1 MNKEQPAQHFEL
13 AREVIGQQQCRMY
26 FAMEESR
33 IHAASTSVGSGKTRA
48 AIEYMLSEEKA
59 SRNFIYVA
67 PTINLVEQ
75 TTKNLKDKLNKM
87 NISTKNVN
95 LIHSQRTSHEETAT
109 ATALNT
115 LNDSESNIGAIVILT
130 TTTLLTVLPMIS
142 RKEDWHVVL
151 DEAFSPLSFV
161 EYQLGKEDRDK
172 GREYFESLFKVEA
185 NDYNSIRPADRK
197 SKLVQSVAS
206 GDWVEAGTKYQG
218 MQKLAQNVLNS
229 ALRVELAS
237 KHQDRYLFATWVTPD
252 YFDEFAEVVFLSA
265 LFEQSILYHLWQSMY
280 DVEFKPHRYFDVAIE
295 RNVHQSQGSN
305 ISIGHLLHEDDYA
318 SKYNLQRNH
327 KTGKPY
333 ETKVGARVVD
343 NMMETVSAYFKGK
356 EYLVQVNKW
365 TGYHTN
371 LIHTLPKRA
380 EVIPTISHGL
390 NKYAE
395 QTAIAALAVTN
406 PEPYQMKWL
415 QKRTQ
420 LTEEAIYRAY
430 RIHTVYQACGR
441 TAIRDGNNDKPVVFL
456 TVGKA
461 DAQFLHQLFDRSA
474 WLGQV
479 GSLPKYRKE
488 KPKLSDNVDYLKLRQ
503 LYKRL
508 KAKESRGTID
518 EMGIHQLNETR
529 IRISSLNVT
538 AVLNRPY

>member
-1 MNKEQPAQHFEL
+1 MNSNQTSQHSEL
-13 AREVIGQQQCRMY
+13 AREVIGQQQGRMY

-33 IHAASTSVGSGKTRA
+33 IHAASTSVGSGKTKA
-48 AIEYMLSEEKA
+48 SIEYMLSADKA

-75 TTKNLKDKLNKM
+75 TTKNLKDKLTEN

-109 ATALNT
+109 ASALNK
-115 LNDSESNIGAIVILT
+115 LNDTESNIGAVVILT
-130 TTTLLTVLPMIS
+130 TTTFLTVLPMIT

-185 NDYNSIRPADRK
+185 NDYNNIRPADRK
-197 SKLVQSVAS
+197 YKLVQSVAS

-218 MQKLAQNVLNS
+218 MQKLSQSVLNS

-237 KHQDRYLFATWVTPD
+237 KHKDRYLFATWVTPD
-252 YFDEFAEVVFLSA
+252 YFEDFAEVVFLSA

-280 DVEFKPHRYFDVAIE
+280 DIEFKSHRFFEVAIE
-295 RNVHQSQGSN
+295 RNVHQSQGMN
-305 ISIGHLLHEDDYA
+305 VSIGHLLHEDDFA

-327 KTGKPY
+327 KTGEPY
-333 ETKVGARVVD
+333 ETEVGNRVID
-343 NMMETVSAYFKGK
+343 KMMDTVSMYFTGK
-356 EYLVQVNKW
+356 KYLVQVNKW

-371 LIHTLPKRA
+371 LKHTLSKLT

-390 NKYAE
+390 NKYAD

-406 PEPYQMKWL
+406 PESYQMKWL

-441 TAIRDGNNDKPVVFL
+441 TAIRDGDNKKPVVFL

-461 DAQFLHQLFDRSA
+461 DAQFLHQLFEGST
-474 WLGQV
+474 WLGQI
-479 GSLPKYRKE
+479 GSLPKYRKD
-488 KPKLSDNVDYLKLRQ
+488 KLKLIDNPEYIKQRRI
-503 LYKRL
+503 YKRL
-508 KAKESRGTID
+508 KAKESRGTLD
-518 EMGIHQLNETR
+518 EVGIHQLNEARLRMST
-529 IRISSLNVT
+529 
-538 AVLNRPY
+538 LNRDSSPK